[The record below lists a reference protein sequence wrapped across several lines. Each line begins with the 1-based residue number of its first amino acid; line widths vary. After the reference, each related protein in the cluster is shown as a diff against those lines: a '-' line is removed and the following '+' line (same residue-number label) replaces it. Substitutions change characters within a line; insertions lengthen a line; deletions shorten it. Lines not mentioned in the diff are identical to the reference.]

1 MMVSRDSLPLG
12 MTMLDVF
19 LNAAIQAATQ
29 AGSYLKSSF
38 PKMHTIESK
47 SHVNDLV
54 TECDKTSEE
63 MIKETLKRQFPHH
76 GFYCEESGREDSQQ
90 DYTWIIDPLD
100 GTVNFAR
107 KIPFFSVSIA
117 LLYNGKIQVGVVYCP
132 FTEELFTA
140 KKGQGAYLNQN
151 KIAVSSVQTIKKSLG
166 ATGFP
171 YVVENRVE
179 ACIKPIERLLIQGV
193 GLRRLGS
200 AAIDLA
206 YLACGRFDLFF
217 EVSLEAWD
225 YAAAALLIEEAGG
238 LITDYHNQ
246 PLPFTRS
253 SSVMATNNRL
263 HKAFIQ
269 EVLQ

>member
-1 MMVSRDSLPLG
+1 
-12 MTMLDVF
+12 MLDVF
-19 LNAAIQAATQ
+19 LTAAVQAATQ
-29 AGSYLKSSF
+29 AGYYLKSAF
-38 PKMHTIESK
+38 PRVHTIESK

-63 MIKETLKRQFPHH
+63 MIKDLLRKQFPNH
-76 GFYCEESGREDSQQ
+76 GFYCEESGKEDSKQ

-107 KIPFFSVSIA
+107 KIPVFSVSIA
-117 LLYNGKIQVGVVYCP
+117 LLHEGKIQVGVVYCP
-132 FTEELFTA
+132 VTDELFTA
-140 KKGQGAYLNQN
+140 KRGHGAYLNQN
-151 KIAVSSVQTIKKSLG
+151 KIQVSSVQTIKKSLA

-171 YVVENRVE
+171 YLVENRVE
-179 ACIKPIERLLIQGV
+179 ACIKPIERLLAKGV

-225 YAAAALLIEEAGG
+225 YAASALLIEEAGG
-238 LITDYHNQ
+238 ILTDYHNQ
-246 PLPFTRS
+246 SVPFTRS
-253 SSVMATNNRL
+253 SSIIATNGHL
-263 HKAFIQ
+263 HKAFIH